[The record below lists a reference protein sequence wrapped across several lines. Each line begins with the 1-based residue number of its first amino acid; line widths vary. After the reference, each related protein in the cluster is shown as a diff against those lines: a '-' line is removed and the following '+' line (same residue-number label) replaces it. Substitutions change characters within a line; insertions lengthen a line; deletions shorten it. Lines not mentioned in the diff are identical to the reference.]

1 MPLSFSQLSNEYDCA
16 ITNQK
21 FVIGRYREKLNK
33 AQKEKNFKEVKR
45 LNSLLRILYEE
56 KSELEE
62 RAVGIK
68 EYIS

>member
-1 MPLSFSQLSNEYDCA
+1 MTYKELSIEYEA
-16 ITNQK
+16 SILIQK
-21 FVIGRYREKLNK
+21 QVIGSYREKLNA
-33 AQKEKNFKEVKR
+33 AQERHDYKEIKR
-45 LNSLLRILYEE
+45 LNSLLKILYEE